1 MDATFGQNW
10 YNKADGTAEDSVM
23 LYPNLFLGNIT
34 NIDLR
39 LIQVFGKEY
48 TDSVNKRYAQLRSSW
63 LSYDAITKRFEDAL
77 QELRHSG
84 AARREAAK
92 WSGDSDLGGY
102 ALDWDG
108 QLKYIKNWL
117 KTHLVYVDAAFN
129 YVDPTGVSTINKE
142 TPRRMDDGRIFNLQ
156 GQQVS
161 PSYRGIVIRNGR
173 KYFLR

>member
-1 MDATFGQNW
+1 M
-10 YNKADGTAEDSVM
+10 V
-23 LYPNLFLGNIT
+23 LYPNKLPESE
-34 NIDLR
+34 R
-39 LIQVFGKEY
+39 VC
-48 TDSVNKRYAQLRSSW
+48 
-63 LSYDAITKRFEDAL
+63 
-77 QELRHSG
+77 SG
-84 AARREAAK
+84 ICR
-92 WSGDSDLGGY
+92 
-102 ALDWDG
+102 

-161 PSYRGIVIRNGR
+161 PSCRGIVIRNGR